1 MKKQVDASSYTT
13 SRDTTQPPR
22 FRQWIGNQ
30 DDIDTALDI
39 KIGFLSAALHPAKP
53 QQMAASGPISP
64 RPALARM
71 ARSGRGLH
79 ERGRSLAA
87 VWRRSSNTI

>member
-1 MKKQVDASSYTT
+1 VTDLEGCDSRYQEDNGRCRLTCAGRSRNTLPPSAILHGSATPAMKKQVDASSYTT

-39 KIGFLSAALHPAKP
+39 KIGF
-53 QQMAASGPISP
+53 
-64 RPALARM
+64 
-71 ARSGRGLH
+71 
-79 ERGRSLAA
+79 
-87 VWRRSSNTI
+87 